1 MSAAFTP
8 GPWEANR
15 WTDED
20 ADIYGWSFSAGGYL
34 LPLSDMETDDPAIC
48 DANAKLIAAAPDLL
62 HALTFVL
69 KGMDAGH
76 IKCAPYIDFDPN
88 AAQLEFKSPAQMLRE
103 VLAKA
108 TGEQP

>member
-1 MSAAFTP
+1 MNKHTP
-8 GPWEANR
+8 GPWRRAKYKVFSADEALVAHTRSTGLASDADEANAR
-15 WTDED
+15 
-20 ADIYGWSFSAGGYL
+20 
-34 LPLSDMETDDPAIC
+34 
-48 DANAKLIAAAPDLL
+48 LIAAAPDLL

-108 TGEQP
+108 TGEGA